1 MYHKIRSIGTGWQSQ
16 ISEHTTP
23 KSITNPMKMYNWS
36 MDIESYDHQVD
47 INQRRLKLC
56 FYAVEEVKK
65 TLLEPIYPDQKADLL
80 LASEDLCL
88 ATYELLELTRG
99 LVWGESKP
107 SRHGNIEED

>member
-1 MYHKIRSIGTGWQSQ
+1 
-16 ISEHTTP
+16 
-23 KSITNPMKMYNWS
+23 MYNWV
-36 MDIESYDHQVD
+36 MDTESYDHQVD
-47 INQRRLKLC
+47 VNQRRLRLC

-99 LVWGESKP
+99 LVWGESEP
-107 SRHGNIEED
+107 QRNGSIEED